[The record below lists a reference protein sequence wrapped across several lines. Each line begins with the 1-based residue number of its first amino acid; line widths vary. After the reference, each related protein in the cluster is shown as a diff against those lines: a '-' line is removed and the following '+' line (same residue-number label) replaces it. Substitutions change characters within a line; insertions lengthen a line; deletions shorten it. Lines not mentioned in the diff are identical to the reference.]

1 MKKYTIKDIAIMAG
15 VSKGTVDRVIH
26 NRGKVSPAALAKI
39 NAILKQIDYKPNLL
53 ARNLKNNKIY
63 NISVLMPN
71 PDIDPYWHPCL
82 EGIEEAFE
90 EYAPF
95 GITMDLLYF
104 NPFDKTSFITQSD
117 IALKKQ
123 CDGIVLAPL
132 FQKESLNF
140 LKTCEQLNI
149 EYFLFNNNIRDTKPQ
164 RFIGQDLYLS
174 GRVAAKLMHTVLEN
188 TSKIAIVHIDEVFK
202 NARHMQ
208 DKEKGFRSYFED
220 LNDNNFEIETFKLK
234 HRNTNNLKKS
244 VKYFIDMHPEVSGIF
259 VTNSKVHLLAALL
272 NTQSQKKHVI
282 GYDLLAENIQYLSS
296 GSIDFLINQNPKEQ
310 AQLSFSGLADYL
322 LYAKET
328 PKQNLLPIDIVNSEN
343 VKSYIKTEE
352 EPEVQQA

>member
-26 NRGKVSPAALAKI
+26 NRGKVSPTALAKI
-39 NAILKQIDYKPNLL
+39 NAILQQIDYKPNLL
-53 ARNLKNNKIY
+53 ARNLKNNKTY
-63 NISVLMPN
+63 NICVLMPD
-71 PDIDPYWHPCL
+71 PSIDPYWAPCL

-95 GITMDLLYF
+95 GITLDMLFF
-104 NPFDKTSFITQSD
+104 NPFDKTSFENQAD
-117 IALKKQ
+117 AVLQKN

-132 FQKESLNF
+132 FQKESLAF
-140 LKTCEQLNI
+140 LKTCEQQNI
-149 EYFLFNNNIRDTKPQ
+149 EYFLFNNDIRDTKPQ

-174 GRVAAKLMHTVLEN
+174 GRVAAKLMHTILRN
-188 TSKIAIVHIDEVFK
+188 NSKIAIVHIDEVFK

-220 LNDNNFEIETFKLK
+220 LNNNSFEIETFKLK

-244 VKYFIDMHPEVSGIF
+244 VKYFIDMHPDISGIF

-272 NTQSQKKHVI
+272 NTQSQKRHVI
-282 GYDLLAENIQYLSS
+282 GYDLITENIQYLNS

-322 LYAKET
+322 LYSKDT

-343 VKSYIKTEE
+343 VKSYLKDEDE
-352 EPEVQQA
+352 LDPQ